1 MKKVYS
7 AKDIDELHRGGG
19 LGNIPSDAILTPSAR
34 DRMNELGVARAKR
47 NGSPAKGRD
56 SDGGH
61 RSVRTVSLRVGLC
74 KAPSRSR
81 ALPGAER

>member
-56 SDGGH
+56 SDGGID
-61 RSVRTVSLRVGLC
+61 
-74 KAPSRSR
+74 PSCLLYTSPSPRD
-81 ALPGAER
+81 